1 MGSQYREIQLK
12 SGLDNYIDCIWKESY
27 SFILSKNK
35 SPFLIVPDNTVEL
48 VFTANHIKR
57 KDKKSGKNLC
67 TVKSHLC
74 GLKTRPQMIN
84 LDGEVLLSV
93 RFKPFGLYPFTKI
106 DLNETINQSTLPQD
120 IFGSEI
126 LDLEDQLFNCKYE
139 KNQLDLIEAFF
150 LKKLYQLGKE
160 RDEVFDLFVHAI
172 MTHKGDINIEQLS
185 KSLSISKKTVERKF
199 LSKLGLTPKKYC
211 RIVRMF
217 NALKIPENSNPQKLS
232 TIAIDHGFY
241 DQAHFIKEV
250 KQFTGM
256 TPKDYFGIDRAIQ
269 RNIFLS

>member
-1 MGSQYREIQLK
+1 MGGQYREIQLK

-48 VFTANHIKR
+48 VFTANKIER
-57 KDKKSGKNLC
+57 KDKISGSDIC
-67 TVKSHLC
+67 TIKSHLC
-74 GLKTRPQMIN
+74 GLKTRPQIIN
-84 LDGEVLLSV
+84 LEGEVLLSV
-93 RFKPFGLYPFTKI
+93 RFKPFGLYPFTKM
-106 DLNETINQSTLPQD
+106 DLNETINQSPLPQD
-120 IFGSEI
+120 IFGLEI
-126 LDLEDQLFNCKYE
+126 LDLEDQLFNSKYE
-139 KNQLDLIEAFF
+139 KNQLEFIETFF
-150 LKKLYQLGKE
+150 LKKFHKLKKE
-160 RDEVFDLFVHAI
+160 KDEVFDLFVRSI
-172 MTHKGDINIEQLS
+172 MTHKGNINIEQLS
-185 KSLSISKKTVERKF
+185 KSLNISKKTIERKF

-232 TIAIDHGFY
+232 AIAIDHGFY